1 MANDT
6 EYEKGQGGSAPSKP
20 MSDPNDPT
28 VKPSDPAE
36 TDPMRNPG
44 APDRERPED
53 WKDPN
58 ETEKPDEDESSR
70 SNN

>member
-1 MANDT
+1 MANETD
-6 EYEKGQGGSAPSKP
+6 YETGQGGSVPTKP
-20 MSDPNDPT
+20 TPDPNDPT
-28 VKPSDPAE
+28 ANPSDPAE

-58 ETEKPDEDESSR
+58 ETEKSDEDDSSR